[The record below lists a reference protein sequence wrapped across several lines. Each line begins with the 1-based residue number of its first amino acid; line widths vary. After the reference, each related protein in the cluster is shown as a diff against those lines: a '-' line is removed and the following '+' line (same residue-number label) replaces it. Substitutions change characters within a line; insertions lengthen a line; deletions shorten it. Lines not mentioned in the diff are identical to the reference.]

1 MTSVAGVVMFQV
13 ETGLRTEYVVLTEVV
28 TTDSEVVPDVGLLDV
43 LMVDEVS
50 FVDVVLEVGEVGSF
64 DFVVTVVL
72 LVSVD

>member
-1 MTSVAGVVMFQV
+1 MFQV
-13 ETGLRTEYVVLTEVV
+13 ETELRTEYVVLTEVV
-28 TTDSEVVPDVGLLDV
+28 TTDSEVVPDAGLLDV
-43 LMVDEVS
+43 LMVDEIS

>member
-1 MTSVAGVVMFQV
+1 MTSVVGVVMFQV
-13 ETGLRTEYVVLTEVV
+13 ETELRTEYVVLTEVV
-28 TTDSEVVPDVGLLDV
+28 TTDSEVVPDAGLLDV
-43 LMVDEVS
+43 LMVDEIS

>member
-1 MTSVAGVVMFQV
+1 MTSVVGVVMFQV

-28 TTDSEVVPDVGLLDV
+28 TTDSEVVPDAGLLDV
-43 LMVDEVS
+43 LMVDEIS